1 MCTCLKKLTS
11 LLMALICL
19 LSLLGCSKA
28 NEDVPVDDT
37 AAGTTA
43 EADTPNEVLT
53 FLDEKYGLTFRL
65 WGPEGSDLYVFRIY
79 PDHAERECHILMP
92 ANTND
97 IAEYHEDL
105 AWEIVG
111 NELIITGEWEGSFLI
126 DISAETATSAS
137 TGKVYE
143 ICETEPPLE

>member
-1 MCTCLKKLTS
+1 MKKLTT

-28 NEDVPVDDT
+28 NEAVPVDDT
-37 AAGTTA
+37 TAGTTA
-43 EADTPNEVLT
+43 EADIPNEVCT
-53 FLDEKYGLTFRL
+53 FLDETYGMTFRL

-92 ANTND
+92 ANTDD

-126 DISAETATSAS
+126 DISANTATSTA

-143 ICETEPPLE
+143 ICEAEAPLE